1 MLIIESIKSSALQL
15 ILKKLFFTA
24 CVRQKFNL
32 VFVVDGSGSIK
43 SQGEG
48 NFQRSKDFIIELV
61 RSFKIGKKDTNVALV
76 LYSKKANVVFDLD
89 KYDKVDY
96 IVKAIDKMSYP
107 GGYTKTGYALDKVR
121 SKVFKGLKKDR
132 KSLPKVVLVLTD
144 GKSQDDVAE
153 PAKKLR
159 DEGAAIISLGVGCCY
174 DDQELKEMASDPDE
188 QHVFEVSFWA
198 LSEIKSVVR
207 EQICTGKFTT

>member
-1 MLIIESIKSSALQL
+1 M
-15 ILKKLFFTA
+15 
-24 CVRQKFNL
+24 
-32 VFVVDGSGSIK
+32 VFVVDGSGSIEF
-43 SQGEG
+43 QGKG

-76 LYSKKANVVFDLD
+76 LYSKKAQVVFDLD
-89 KYDKVDY
+89 KYDKVEY

-107 GGYTKTGYALDKVR
+107 GENTKTGYALDKVR
-121 SKVFKGLKKDR
+121 TKVFKHLKKDR

-144 GKSQDDVAE
+144 GLSQDDVAG

-159 DEGAAIISLGVGCCY
+159 DEGATIISLGVGCCY

-188 QHVFEVSFWA
+188 RHVFEVKFSA
-198 LSEIKSVVR
+198 LSEIKGVVR
-207 EQICTGKFTT
+207 KQICTGELTTWSVKKS